1 LQWDENITVLSET
14 IRIEVLLETYGVAR
28 TPSRAEIV
36 VMTGTASEVG
46 LFMEPKGFCREVEM
60 DDGTGSSKI
69 EMMF

>member
-1 LQWDENITVLSET
+1 ML
-14 IRIEVLLETYGVAR
+14 
-28 TPSRAEIV
+28 RAEIV
-36 VMTGTASEVG
+36 IMTGTASEVG